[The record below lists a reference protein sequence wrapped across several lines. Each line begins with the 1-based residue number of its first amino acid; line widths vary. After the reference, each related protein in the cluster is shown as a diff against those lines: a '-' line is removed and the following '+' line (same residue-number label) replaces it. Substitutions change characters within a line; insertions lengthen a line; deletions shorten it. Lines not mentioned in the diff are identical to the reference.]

1 MDVDF
6 VRKAVCAIGR
16 CAISIEIAAER
27 CVDVLLELIQTRVNY
42 VVQEAIIVIKDIFR
56 RYPNQYEGVIG
67 TLCDSLDTLDE
78 PEAKAAMV
86 WIIGEYAERIDNS
99 EELLEAFLDTFHEE
113 TAEVQQ
119 QLLTAT
125 VKLFLKRPVSGPQS
139 LIQNVLLQAS
149 TETDDPD
156 LRDRAY
162 MYWRLLSTNPEAAK
176 DVVLT
181 SKPMIRY
188 DKSLLG
194 AEMLLEL
201 TRQISTLSS
210 VYYKLPASFAPFSE
224 TTTSSYLVRVH
235 DQNAEG
241 GIHTDCQER
250 HAASL
255 QTFDKS
261 VSSFNNNCVKENGD
275 KVSCSGALDDLMQ
288 NISVKEHVYSS
299 TAAASRIAGLSSTS
313 KNADLPVVNS
323 ISPARSLQLA
333 PSLVLPAEK
342 GAGLEIYAV
351 VVRGEDCALYYD
363 IIFTNRTLI
372 VLGGFQLQL
381 NKNTFSLKPLCQPQN
396 TPVAP
401 GESFRCML
409 PLSCTGQSTCGTI
422 TSTIQVAVMSPQQN
436 NSVFYFIDHVPLE
449 SILLPSCQMD
459 ANAFST
465 EWDSIMEQHEHSKLV
480 SVSKVS
486 SDPGTVGCAFGDLG
500 WQVVSNN
507 PSSSAECE
515 VLWLSGKVLSPLH
528 EHLLLIKMTILTGS
542 QGVNVTFRSQ
552 VEGFADMVYSMI
564 DRVLSNSH

>member
-1 MDVDF
+1 
-6 VRKAVCAIGR
+6 
-16 CAISIEIAAER
+16 
-27 CVDVLLELIQTRVNY
+27 
-42 VVQEAIIVIKDIFR
+42 
-56 RYPNQYEGVIG
+56 
-67 TLCDSLDTLDE
+67 
-78 PEAKAAMV
+78 
-86 WIIGEYAERIDNS
+86 
-99 EELLEAFLDTFHEE
+99 
-113 TAEVQQ
+113 
-119 QLLTAT
+119 
-125 VKLFLKRPVSGPQS
+125 
-139 LIQNVLLQAS
+139 
-149 TETDDPD
+149 
-156 LRDRAY
+156 
-162 MYWRLLSTNPEAAK
+162 
-176 DVVLT
+176 
-181 SKPMIRY
+181 
-188 DKSLLG
+188 
-194 AEMLLEL
+194 
-201 TRQISTLSS
+201 
-210 VYYKLPASFAPFSE
+210 
-224 TTTSSYLVRVH
+224 
-235 DQNAEG
+235 
-241 GIHTDCQER
+241 
-250 HAASL
+250 
-255 QTFDKS
+255 
-261 VSSFNNNCVKENGD
+261 
-275 KVSCSGALDDLMQ
+275 
-288 NISVKEHVYSS
+288 
-299 TAAASRIAGLSSTS
+299 
-313 KNADLPVVNS
+313 
-323 ISPARSLQLA
+323 
-333 PSLVLPAEK
+333 LVLPAEK